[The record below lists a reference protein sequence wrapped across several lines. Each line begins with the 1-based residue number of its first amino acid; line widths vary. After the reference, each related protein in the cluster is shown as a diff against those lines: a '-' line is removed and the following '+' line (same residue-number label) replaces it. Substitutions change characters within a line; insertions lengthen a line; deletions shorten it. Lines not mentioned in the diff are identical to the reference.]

1 MLVDMMEDSVVVVDA
16 IENVFV
22 LADVLE
28 DAVVVVGAFEDCRV
42 P

>member
-1 MLVDMMEDSVVVVDA
+1 MLVDMLEDSVVVVNA

-28 DAVVVVGAFEDCRV
+28 DAAVVVGAFEDCRV
-42 P
+42 R

>member
-1 MLVDMMEDSVVVVDA
+1 MLEDSVVVVDA

-28 DAVVVVGAFEDCRV
+28 DAVVVFGAFEDCRAR
-42 P
+42 